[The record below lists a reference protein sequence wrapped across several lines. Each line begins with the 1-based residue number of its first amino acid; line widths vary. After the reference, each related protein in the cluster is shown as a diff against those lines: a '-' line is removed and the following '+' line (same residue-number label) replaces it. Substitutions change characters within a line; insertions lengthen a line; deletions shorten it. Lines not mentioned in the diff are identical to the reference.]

1 MDNLI
6 VLITP
11 TTIRQ
16 TRNAHTTLYN
26 WLLEFT
32 DEVEA
37 INASSWA
44 EVADLDEEYEGEGF
58 KLRIID

>member
-1 MDNLI
+1 MPLI
-6 VLITP
+6 TLITP

-16 TRNAHTTLYN
+16 TRNPHTTLFN

-32 DEVEA
+32 TEEEA

-44 EVADLDEEYEGEGF
+44 EIADIDEEYEGDGF